1 MKARHG
7 FAPNVSPLL
16 AQLWNPSCV
25 FCGYTWWG
33 AQVSNRTIDPN
44 PRITSTKALDITRI

>member
-7 FAPNVSPLL
+7 FAPNVSLLL

-25 FCGYTWWG
+25 FYGYTWWG